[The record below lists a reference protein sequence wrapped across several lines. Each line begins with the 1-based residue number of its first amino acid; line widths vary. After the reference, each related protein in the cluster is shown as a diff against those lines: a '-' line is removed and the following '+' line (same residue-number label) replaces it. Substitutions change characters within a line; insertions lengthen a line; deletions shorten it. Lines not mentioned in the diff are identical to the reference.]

1 MIFADFIK
9 TMDGRRFQ
17 ITACKLVDECSNAD
31 CPNEGGVLY
40 EVEARNAEEKDAVV
54 NRFLLARFAN
64 DEFLFGFEG
73 SGELQPGA
81 VVGNTLYFE
90 SDPTVQQLLELI
102 HSTDRLSVSKPII
115 EALISVAEVSCS
127 VSSCLSTIVNALE
140 DTAELARGGENDG

>member
-31 CPNEGGVLY
+31 CPSEGGVLY
-40 EVEARNAEEKDAVV
+40 EVEAKNIEEKDAVV
-54 NRFLLARFAN
+54 NRFLLARFASE
-64 DEFLFGFEG
+64 EFLFGFEG

-81 VVGNTLYFE
+81 VVGCTIYCE
-90 SDPTVQQLLELI
+90 SDPAVQQLLELI
-102 HSTDRLSVSKPII
+102 RSTDRLSVSKPII

-127 VSSCLSTIVNALE
+127 VSSCLSAIVNALE
-140 DTAELARGGENDG
+140 DTTELVRGGENDG